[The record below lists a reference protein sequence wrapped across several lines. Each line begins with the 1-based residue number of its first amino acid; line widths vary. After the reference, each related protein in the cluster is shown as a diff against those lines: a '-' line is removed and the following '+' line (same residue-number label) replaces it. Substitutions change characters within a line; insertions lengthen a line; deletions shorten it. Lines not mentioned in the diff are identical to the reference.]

1 METYQTIAVFTYPSE
16 YAVLKL
22 ELERQGIRFV
32 FQNETVIGVLPFHS
46 NAFGGIRLQ
55 VHQADVE
62 KAMAILDDFKRRNLL
77 HIV

>member
-1 METYQTIAVFTYPSE
+1 MEHFTTIARFTYPSD

-22 ELERQGIRFV
+22 LLQRDEIRYV
-32 FQNETVIGVLPFHS
+32 FLNETVINILPFHS

-55 VHQADVE
+55 VHNDDID
-62 KAMAILDDFKRRNLL
+62 KAKEIINKLDDNSHL